1 MENTAQLPAEIATAK
16 LVEIVQTAPA
26 IFIDNKTRH
35 DKAITYGENLLKKV
49 EEVGMNEEMDTLL
62 ADYQA
67 KIRVTYKTIYE
78 ARRPFTQIVDQVK
91 KEFTSLEADIDPAG
105 KNNIFFNIQRVRD
118 IYVTEKVK
126 AQKAKEAE
134 ALRLQNIERE
144 KIEITKQVEI
154 AINQAFGE
162 YILEVKTNLNSLFEG
177 ITLATLQADQDAIA
191 SIPISLPR
199 YIFNTFA
206 TRHFFVNFI
215 TPEEVNEIIKLK
227 KSDDLY
233 EDLNTVCQIDL
244 KEYKREL
251 IEKIPS
257 KQKELKAIASASLEE
272 AERLQKEADDRK
284 FAEAQRLETEAAQK
298 VIESNQEA
306 EVTAAGK
313 TLESTIAT
321 QAELFTEAP
330 KTKDGYQIEVLNKA
344 GYGLIFQFWFEK
356 EGRNLDAEKIE
367 KKTIGQMKK
376 FCEDLAIKND
386 EKIVSPLLKYVET
399 YKAK

>member
-35 DKAITYGENLLKKV
+35 DKAITYGENLLNKV

-144 KIEITKQVEI
+144 KIEIAKQVEI

-162 YILEVKTNLNSLFEG
+162 YILKLKTTLNSLFEG
-177 ITLATLQADQDAIA
+177 MTLATLQADQEALTA
-191 SIPISLPR
+191 TQLSLPR
-199 YIFNTFA
+199 EIFDSFTA
-206 TRHFFVNFI
+206 RHFFVNFI
-215 TPEEVNEIIKLK
+215 TPEEVNEIIKQT
-227 KSDDLY
+227 KSEDLFDDL
-233 EDLNTVCQIDL
+233 NAVCQIDL

-257 KQKELKAIASASLEE
+257 KKKELEAIASASQEE

-298 VIESNQEA
+298 VTESNQEA

-356 EGRNLDAEKIE
+356 EGRNLDSEKIE